1 MVKLVNITSK
11 VAIRTVT
18 PKICGTHRNVLMSTG
33 DILRC
38 ILMRAH
44 VEEILS
50 DGSTVILNLG
60 NYNKDNTK
68 KSQNICIDNTV
79 TTDIST
85 ANADDES
92 NYQNNHD
99 ADIACAELGDAY
111 AKHLEE
117 VNKKPSNTGNAK
129 HNGGKNNKN
138 KKKK

>member
-18 PKICGTHRNVLMSTG
+18 PKICGTHKNVLMPTG

-68 KSQNICIDNTV
+68 KIQNVCIDDTV
-79 TTDIST
+79 TTDIGSVD
-85 ANADDES
+85 ANDEP
-92 NYQNNHD
+92 NYQNDHD
-99 ADIACAELGDAY
+99 VDVACAELGDVY
-111 AKHLEE
+111 AKHLEDI
-117 VNKKPSNTGNAK
+117 NKKPSNAGNK

>member
-18 PKICGTHRNVLMSTG
+18 PKICGTHENVLMSTG

-38 ILMRAH
+38 ILMRAS

-68 KSQNICIDNTV
+68 KSKNVCIDDTA
-79 TTDIST
+79 TTDICS
-85 ANADDES
+85 ADVDNKS
-92 NYQNNHD
+92 DYQNNYD
-99 ADIACAELGDAY
+99 ADIACAELGDVY
-111 AKHLEE
+111 TKHLEGI
-117 VNKKPSNTGNAK
+117 NKRPNNAGNK

>member
-18 PKICGTHRNVLMSTG
+18 PKICGTHENVLMSTG

-38 ILMRAH
+38 ILMRAR

-50 DGSTVILNLG
+50 DGSTVILNLS

-68 KSQNICIDNTV
+68 KSQNVCIDDTA
-79 TTDIST
+79 TTDICS
-85 ANADDES
+85 ADVDDKS
-92 NYQNNHD
+92 DYQNNHD
-99 ADIACAELGDAY
+99 ADVACAKLGDVY
-111 AKHLEE
+111 AKHLEGI
-117 VNKKPSNTGNAK
+117 NKRPNDAGNAK